1 MADWSHKMAD
11 ISQFITFYII
21 NFTILMMATIF
32 KGTPVLCFSQQLV
45 LEVRILYEFS
55 LNIFVLP

>member
-1 MADWSHKMAD
+1 MAD

-32 KGTPVLCFSQQLV
+32 KGTPVLCFSQQFV
-45 LEVRILYEFS
+45 LEVRILYEFC